1 MGRSVPVRPYRSR
14 SILHVTIGALA
25 FLAVRPVGP
34 VERAFDLVLGPARV
48 LQELAG
54 PVAWLQSRDVH
65 ALEPDQRARADAE
78 LEAHRAL
85 ERAVLEMARP
95 ADPALVLGLAERGVR
110 TVRAEVVEHLRD
122 KDRVVVRLEEPA
134 HVRHGLPVVCG
145 DSFVGL
151 VDLETPVDPR
161 RAPQDV
167 EVVLLCSR
175 EARIGARVAADQDR
189 LPCEL
194 VVGGVTPAAEVRLD
208 VHNPSNRGST
218 AGEARVWEPS
228 DEGFAYLANGFRL
241 GCLGLDRVPY
251 DGFLPASAARQVLGV
266 IPELDFGSGLYQVL
280 VLLPPNAPAGP
291 GAAAARGSLLEDGD
305 WRACRLAVRGEP
317 SPWRRG
323 RKLLLGRA
331 HGIEEGAAVASGVRF
346 VGRVQHAGWASSD
359 VLLFTDPGFRIPALA
374 MVHDARGERPW
385 VLGEI
390 ETVRAVGSAAV
401 SVRWSATL
409 PLSGPG
415 SVPATLW
422 TGSGA
427 RGVPRGLLLGTT
439 ELPGGAGPH
448 ELEIALPDGG
458 EEAARTFVRWK
469 RPAQEGRS

>member
-1 MGRSVPVRPYRSR
+1 MRPSRSR
-14 SILHVTIGALA
+14 SLLHVTIGALA

-34 VERAFDLVLGPARV
+34 VERALDLALAPVRL

-54 PVAWLQSRDVH
+54 PLAWLQSRDVH
-65 ALEPDQRARADAE
+65 ALEPEERARRDAE

-95 ADPALVLGLAERGVR
+95 ADPELGHRLVERGVR
-110 TVRAEVVEHLRD
+110 TVRAEVVERLRD
-122 KDRVVVRLEEPA
+122 KDRVVIRLEEPA

-161 RAPQDV
+161 RGPEDV

-175 EARIGARVAADQDR
+175 EARIGARVAADQDQ

-218 AGEARVWEPS
+218 AGEVRVWEPS
-228 DEGFAYLANGFRL
+228 AGEGFAFLANGFRL
-241 GCLGLDRVPY
+241 GRLGLDRVPL
-251 DGFLPASAARQVLGV
+251 GELLPASAARRVLGV
-266 IPELDFGSGLYQVL
+266 VPELDFGSGLYQVL
-280 VLLPPNAPAGP
+280 VLLPPGAGSSPPVAP
-291 GAAAARGSLLEDGD
+291 ARGSLLEDGN
-305 WRACRLAVRGEP
+305 WREGRLAVRGEP

-323 RKLLLGRA
+323 RKLLLGGKD
-331 HGIEEGAAVASGVRF
+331 GIEEGAALASGVRF
-346 VGRVQHAGWASSD
+346 VGRVERVAWASSD

-374 MVHDARGERPW
+374 MIQDGRGERPW

-390 ETVRAVGSAAV
+390 ETLRGVGRGAVR
-401 SVRWSATL
+401 VRWPAAL
-409 PLSGPG
+409 PIPGPG
-415 SVPATLW
+415 SVRATLW

-427 RGVPRGLLLGTT
+427 RGVPRGLLLGTA

-458 EEAARTFVRWK
+458 REPARTFVRWT
-469 RPAQEGRS
+469 RPEEVRP